1 MKTTYP
7 ESANFTDG
15 YTSNCFNSDMLPLHT
30 QHSETLERQLLPL
43 ESQDARAITIIHN
56 LDIKHRGLQ
65 AILLAPGI
73 YASESMTPPD
83 KRSIHD

>member
-7 ESANFTDG
+7 ESANFSDG

-30 QHSETLERQLLPL
+30 QYSETPARQVPSLK
-43 ESQDARAITIIHN
+43 SQDARAMTIIHN
-56 LDIKHRGLQ
+56 LDIEHRGLQ

-83 KRSIHD
+83 KRFHD